1 MGKIKHAFPR
11 LVFFLLEAIWSF
23 YFKNVPRQVYYDLLK
38 YSAYTGCSFEQIN
51 CRNMKYIESTRECL
65 FSLVK
70 IQPHIAHVANLD
82 FATINN
88 NPHSQIKIR
97 KIL

>member
-1 MGKIKHAFPR
+1 M
-11 LVFFLLEAIWSF
+11 EF

-70 IQPHIAHVANLD
+70 IQPYIAHVANLD
-82 FATINN
+82 FN
-88 NPHSQIKIR
+88 
-97 KIL
+97 

>member
-1 MGKIKHAFPR
+1 MGKLKPCVPKFGVF
-11 LVFFLLEAIWSF
+11 LVGGDMEF

-51 CRNMKYIESTRECL
+51 CKKKKKKNCRNMNYIESTRECL

-70 IQPHIAHVANLD
+70 IQPYIAHVANLD
-82 FATINN
+82 FN
-88 NPHSQIKIR
+88 
-97 KIL
+97 